1 MVVLCRIRILC
12 IAIIHI
18 ALVRLTVSSADT
30 DSEAN
35 SSCPLWH
42 WFNKRSGHC
51 ECCTTKMNTR
61 IRGIQCHVTNNYQYL
76 QISHGHCMTWNNV
89 TKDVEVGRCLFIKFY
104 QDMCDYNE
112 YHYLVYRIPTNISGP
127 ELNRFMC
134 SGYNREGA
142 QCRQCI
148 EGYGPAL
155 FSDGVTCADCS
166 KHRYHWILYF
176 IFQLSMVTI
185 MYLAVVLFEI
195 NGTASPFNVIIT
207 YIQLIVLMA
216 SKLALDCTWPQHV
229 I

>member
-1 MVVLCRIRILC
+1 MSILVL
-12 IAIIHI
+12 
-18 ALVRLTVSSADT
+18 
-30 DSEAN
+30 
-35 SSCPLWH
+35 
-42 WFNKRSGHC
+42 KKSGQC
-51 ECCTTKMNTR
+51 ECCTTKIYYT
-61 IRGIQCHVTNNYQYL
+61 GICGCQTTNL
-76 QISHGHCMTWNNV
+76 EVSHGQCMTWNNV
-89 TKDVEVGRCLFIKFY
+89 TKDVEVGRCLFIY
-104 QDMCDYNE
+104 QDKRHMCDYNG
-112 YHYLVYRIPTNISGP
+112 YHKLVYHIPTNTSGS

-195 NGTASPFNVIIT
+195 NGTASPFNVI
-207 YIQLIVLMA
+207 V
-216 SKLALDCTWPQHV
+216 S
-229 I
+229 